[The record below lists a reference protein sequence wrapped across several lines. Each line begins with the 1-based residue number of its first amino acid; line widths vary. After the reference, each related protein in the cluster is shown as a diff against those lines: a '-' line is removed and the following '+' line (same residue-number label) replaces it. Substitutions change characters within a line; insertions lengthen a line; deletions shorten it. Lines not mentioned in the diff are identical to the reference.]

1 MIDVSFLTKQLV
13 IDDSEL
19 VEKAKAGDCD
29 AFGELVRRYQLEVR
43 AFLRR
48 RIHNFSVADDLAQEV
63 FLGAMKSIE
72 NMRNAGSVRSWLFSI
87 ARFKMIDYLRS
98 EKKRKSNSAELE
110 LALELESIRQIEDG
124 AVDGEVVEVLKD
136 CIEKLRPEAKSVLN
150 QYYFDDLGA
159 NEIARSSKQKP
170 STVRMTLLRIRR
182 ALGKCIRKCMGDKFE
197 L

>member
-1 MIDVSFLTKQLV
+1 M

-48 RIHNFSVADDLAQEV
+48 RIHNFAVADDLAQEV

-72 NMRNAGSVRSWLFSI
+72 NMRKASSVRSWLLSI

-98 EKKRKSNSAELE
+98 EKKRKSNSSEFE
-110 LALELESIRQIEDG
+110 LALGFESIRQIEDES
-124 AVDGEVVEVLKD
+124 VDVEVVDALKG
-136 CIEKLRPEAKSVLN
+136 CIEKLRPAAKSVLN
-150 QYYFDDLGA
+150 QYYFENLGA
-159 NEIARSSKQKP
+159 KEIALDSNQKP
-170 STVRMTLLRIRR
+170 STVRMALLRIRR
-182 ALGKCIRKCMGDKFE
+182 ALGKCIRKRMGDNFQ